1 MGSIKGIVKMLK
13 IGKPA
18 AKVLLIEKEKRSE
31 TIWETMVTH

>member
-1 MGSIKGIVKMLK
+1 MGNFKGIVIRLK

-18 AKVLLIEKEKRSE
+18 AKVLLNNKEKRSE